1 MTINMHQV
9 ARDIAQTLT
18 ASECSQPFGA
28 QCDVYKIL
36 GKVYLMAFE
45 LNGIPI
51 LNVKVDPQHGDML
64 RDFYPFIH
72 TGYHMNKQHWISVY
86 QDDAIDTQLITD
98 LVIGSYELVVNKL
111 NKIQKQR
118 LNLLKSI
125 Q

>member
-1 MTINMHQV
+1 MNIHQI
-9 ARDIAQTLT
+9 ARNIAQTLT

-72 TGYHMNKQHWISVY
+72 TGYHMNKQHWISIY
-86 QDDAIDTQLITD
+86 THEAITKELLEDLIQS
-98 LVIGSYELVVNKL
+98 SYELVTSKL
-111 NKIQKQR
+111 TKLQKQH
-118 LNLLKSI
+118 LATLKSMP
-125 Q
+125 